1 MSFPKAEM
9 IICWSAAIAALPF
22 TVMNARLAGKP
33 SMGGIRRTPVAG
45 SADGESAPA
54 EYVAVTTLREKRG
67 FPAGKMNVVDIKKG
81 IASKIGIAPGNR
93 HG

>member
-1 MSFPKAEM
+1 M
-9 IICWSAAIAALPF
+9 IICWSVVIAALHF

-45 SADGESAPA
+45 SADVESASVGCA
-54 EYVAVTTLREKRG
+54 AVHRQTTLREKSG
-67 FPAGKMNVVDIKKG
+67 FPAGKMTVVGQKTGIK
-81 IASKIGIAPGNR
+81 SNIGITHGNR